1 MTIIERALEK
11 HRPAA
16 ETGLSSGK
24 RGNSPKEPIDPA
36 ARLPR
41 TQAVIDRVA
50 CRERR
55 VLMLND
61 SNDDKRYVAAYRMLR
76 TRLLHRTRT
85 KKWTTIAVTSAG
97 PNDGK
102 TTTTINLALSLA
114 REKSRETVLLDM
126 DMRNPSVCRTLGVE
140 PAHELR
146 DYLEHRNGH
155 HDLFFSLGSENLL
168 VAGSITPTELA
179 SELLSGTSYDE
190 LLELVKRG
198 TRDPI
203 ILIDLPPVLV
213 TDDALVVA
221 PKVDAMLIVASE
233 GLTSRSELTKALN
246 LLSEFTIAGVV
257 LNQATDTTAEYSYGY
272 TYEGAS
278 DSRASRTNV

>member
-1 MTIIERALEK
+1 MTIIERALQK

-16 ETGLSSGK
+16 EAGQSPGK
-24 RGNSPKEPIDPA
+24 RGTTPQEPVDPA

-41 TQAVIDRVA
+41 TQAVIDRVS

-55 VLMLND
+55 VLLLND
-61 SNDDKRYVAAYRMLR
+61 GNDDNRYIAAYRMLR
-76 TRLLHRTRT
+76 TRLLHRTRA

-102 TTTTINLALSLA
+102 TTTAINLALSLA

-126 DMRNPSVCRTLGVE
+126 DMRNPSVCRTLGVQ

-155 HDLFFSLGSENLL
+155 QDLFFSLGGENLL
-168 VAGSITPTELA
+168 LAGSVTPTDLA
-179 SELLSGTSYDE
+179 SELLSGKSFDE
-190 LLELVKRG
+190 LLEIVKRG

-221 PKVDAMLIVASE
+221 PKVDAMLVVASE
-233 GLTSRSELTKALN
+233 GRTSRSELTKALN
-246 LLSEFTIAGVV
+246 LLSEFAIAGVV
-257 LNQATDTTAEYSYGY
+257 LNQATETTGDYSYSY
-272 TYEGAS
+272 TYEGES
-278 DSRASRTNV
+278 DSRANRNV